1 MSFDKEQLTK
11 LLIHTL
17 KELGYNDTSI
27 TLQRES
33 GGIQIESN
41 LVQSL
46 FKYIK
51 ESNYHFITFEFLAQL
66 PLTDITTNK
75 INNSNKTTSENNLYQ
90 FCQLHNLFD
99 DGDDETNNNKLKIS
113 NIITSTDHLDI
124 IDHFNNQYNIF
135 VTKWDQLYP
144 LIKDNTFIPYS
155 YLIILQ
161 IILLFQRQFFIEL
174 IINYK
179 DYKLAMDFLRNTITK
194 FQFLLNKL
202 NYPNIGLF
210 PFQAAAAAAAAAE
223 TDEEAIEDNNKKSNY
238 NNFLLRQLTNFIINP
253 HSIELKYPTST
264 TYKDELIDIISKVI
278 NPDDLIPSGR
288 LITLLKQSIQYQNSQ
303 NGLNIFD
310 EIVDY
315 SKFSLLQDNNK
326 KNFNGYYQFNNIN
339 TLNESNGEIWYLQF
353 SPDGKYLVSATSNDE
368 SDKKIF
374 IYDVENDFQV
384 YKILAGN
391 IHSSLYLSFSP
402 NGNYLV
408 SCPFNGNTNIYF
420 IHDKGEPITTFNNSN
435 KNNNSRSK
443 SSRSIPEIIYPM
455 DSLEITTD
463 FTLKSYK
470 YGNSMSSPQ
479 YNQELESTM
488 TPLRIWCCDWFHTP
502 QHENI
507 IVLGSPD
514 RGVIFYN
521 FDSKQ
526 IIYTMS
532 QKSTGHNRYLLE
544 SPTNTTT
551 QYNQRMVESFNART
565 GNDNHYAE
573 GGGINMDGTSMETT
587 IDNTKFPH
595 VHGLKISNDDKYLIV
610 MSNEKFIDVYDIT
623 NFPTNDQLSRDN
635 NSALESFI
643 PPKIS
648 QLVLDDNIKLTC
660 ISLPEPSDLDLLKSN
675 YPTDPKL
682 LEHLILVNAN
692 PNRLELWNYKE
703 NILMQKF
710 VGQKQEQYIIRSCF
724 GYNNKIVISG
734 SEDGRI
740 YIWDKLNGRL
750 LNVLPGH
757 LQPNNLPAIT
767 PQIISP
773 NKKKE
778 VSTNC
783 NIVAWS
789 PTDKNLFVSGGDDG
803 LVKVWRIAYD
813 N

>member
-1 MSFDKEQLTK
+1 MPFDKEQLTK

-46 FKYIK
+46 FKYIN
-51 ESNYHFITFEFLAQL
+51 ESNYLSITFNLLAQL
-66 PLTDITTNK
+66 PL
-75 INNSNKTTSENNLYQ
+75 SNTTSPNDININLYQ
-90 FCQLHNLFD
+90 FCEQHNLFD
-99 DGDDETNNNKLKIS
+99 DDTQHNNKLKIS
-113 NIITSTDHLDI
+113 NIITSTDHTRV
-124 IDHFNNQYNIF
+124 IDHFNKQYDIF
-135 VTKWDQLYP
+135 MAKWDEIHP
-144 LIKDNTFIPYS
+144 LLKDQHQFISYS
-155 YLIILQ
+155 FLISLQ
-161 IILLFQRQFFIEL
+161 IILLFQRQFSIEL
-174 IINYK
+174 ILLHK
-179 DYKLAMDFLRNTITK
+179 DFNLAMNFLRNTITK
-194 FQFLLNKL
+194 FQLLLN
-202 NYPNIGLF
+202 NITDLIHLDTVGLS
-210 PFQAAAAAAAAAE
+210 PFE
-223 TDEEAIEDNNKKSNY
+223 NN
-238 NNFLLRQLTNFIINP
+238 NNNNNNSLLRQLTNFIINP
-253 HSIELKYPTST
+253 HSIETQYPTPT
-264 TYKDELIDIISKVI
+264 DYKEELIDIISKVI

-303 NGLNIFD
+303 NGLNVFD
-310 EIVDY
+310 EIIDY
-315 SKFSLLQDNNK
+315 SKFSLLQDNNQK
-326 KNFNGYYQFNNIN
+326 FNGYYQFNNIN

-353 SPDGKYLVSATSNDE
+353 SPDGKYLASATSNDE

-402 NGNYLV
+402 NGQYLV

-420 IHDKGEPITTFNNSN
+420 IHDKGEPVTTYNN
-435 KNNNSRSK
+435 KKPTTRSQTI
-443 SSRSIPEIIYPM
+443 IPEIIYPV
-455 DSLEITTD
+455 DSLDITTD
-463 FTLKSYK
+463 FTLKSHK
-470 YGNSMSSPQ
+470 YGHSMSSPQ

-514 RGVIFYN
+514 RGVIFYD

-532 QKSTGHNRYLLE
+532 QKNIGQNRYLLN
-544 SPTNTTT
+544 SPTTTPT
-551 QYNQRMVESFNART
+551 QSNQRMIESFNIRT
-565 GNDNHYAE
+565 GNNNHYTE
-573 GGGINMDGTSMETT
+573 DDDVNMDRDSMETT

-595 VHGLKISNDDKYLIV
+595 VHGIRISNDDNYLIV

-623 NFPTNDQLSRDN
+623 NFPTNDLLLRDN
-635 NSALESFI
+635 NSLLGSFI

-648 QLVLDDNIKLTC
+648 QLVLEDNIKLTC

-757 LQPNNLPAIT
+757 LQPNTIPAVT
-767 PQIISP
+767 PQIL
-773 NKKKE
+773 NHTKKKE

-783 NIVAWS
+783 NIVAWN

-803 LVKVWRIAYD
+803 LVKVWKIAYGQ
-813 N
+813 